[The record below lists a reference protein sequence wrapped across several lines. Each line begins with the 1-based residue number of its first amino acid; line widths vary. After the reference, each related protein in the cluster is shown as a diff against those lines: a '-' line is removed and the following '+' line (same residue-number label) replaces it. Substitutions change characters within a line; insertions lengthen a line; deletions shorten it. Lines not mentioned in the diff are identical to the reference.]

1 MSSVYFDKPGS
12 QNTRSVFTLSKKRA
26 EKLGVKD
33 IVIAS
38 TTGATGV
45 KGSEFFKDYNVV
57 VVTHATGFAA
67 PGTQELKEENRKK
80 ILENG
85 AKILTCTH
93 SLSGVE
99 RAVRR
104 RFNTILPLEI
114 IANALRLFGE
124 GSKVCIEIAIMAADA
139 GLIPINRKIIAIAG
153 TSRGADT
160 ALVIK
165 PAHAADFFDLK
176 VEEIIAKPR

>member
-1 MSSVYFDKPGS
+1 VHSVYFDKPGP
-12 QNTRSVFTLSKKRA
+12 QNTLSVLSLAKKRA
-26 EKLGVKD
+26 EELGIKD

-38 TTGATGV
+38 TTGVTGV
-45 KGSEFFKDYNVV
+45 KGSELFKGYNVV
-57 VVTHATGFAA
+57 VVSHATGFAA
-67 PGTQELKEENRKK
+67 PGTQELKEENKKK

-99 RAVRR
+99 RAVRK
-104 RFNTILPLEI
+104 RFNTILPLVI
-114 IANALRLFGE
+114 IANALRIFGE
-124 GSKVCIEIAIMAADA
+124 GTKVCIEITMMAADA
-139 GLIPINRKIIAIAG
+139 GLIPIDRKIIAIAG

>member
-1 MSSVYFDKPGS
+1 
-12 QNTRSVFTLSKKRA
+12 L
-26 EKLGVKD
+26 
-33 IVIAS
+33 
-38 TTGATGV
+38 
-45 KGSEFFKDYNVV
+45 V

-67 PGTQELKEENRKK
+67 PGAQELKEENRKK

-85 AKILTCTH
+85 ARILTCTH

-165 PAHAADFFDLK
+165 PANATDFFDLR
-176 VEEIIAKPR
+176 VEEIIAKPH